1 VQELCRRNPE
11 TGEATFDRAAL
22 PPAGAVVVSGGSAL
36 TEARGQLGH
45 THTSITALDDDH
57 TMGAWGTEIFAND
70 DAMDWIA
77 AFEETDDLH
86 LVERVL
92 RAITNTS
99 EHLEAPACSEALAA
113 AEVVATLLKR
123 PGPDVPSEVF
133 EWIARVRPAVPPELP
148 GTAQQAIDRI
158 LAASELRE
166 LWDEA
171 DPADAT
177 AWRAAVADLRDRL
190 Q

>member
-1 VQELCRRNPE
+1 
-11 TGEATFDRAAL
+11 
-22 PPAGAVVVSGGSAL
+22 
-36 TEARGQLGH
+36 
-45 THTSITALDDDH
+45 
-57 TMGAWGTEIFAND
+57 MGAWGIEIFAND

-86 LVERVL
+86 MVERAL
-92 RAITNTS
+92 RAITDTRDY
-99 EHLEAPACSEALAA
+99 LEAPTCSEALAA

-133 EWIARVRPAVPPELP
+133 EWIARVGPAVPPELP

-158 LAASELRE
+158 LADSELRE

-171 DPADAT
+171 DPADAA
-177 AWRAAVADLRDRL
+177 AWRAAVTDVRARL